1 MLLII
6 KNGCCK
12 MPVAEGL
19 RMNYCL
25 MLLII
30 KNGCCKMPVAEGLL
44 LICNSYPEQPLV

>member
-1 MLLII
+1 
-6 KNGCCK
+6 